1 MTANTT
7 YYAILDEDSSLE
19 HPVGVFR
26 RVKSENGQIDE
37 AFSRNLRWEFSP
49 LLYSAERGDTM
60 YDFAEIT
67 EAEANEI
74 VDRIRTETNQGDQGG
89 ETS

>member
-1 MTANTT
+1 MTASTT
-7 YYAILDEDSSLE
+7 YYAILDEDSSLDR
-19 HPVGVFR
+19 PVGVFR

-60 YDFAEIT
+60 YDFVEIT
-67 EAEANEI
+67 EDEADAVVARIRAEAAAQAE
-74 VDRIRTETNQGDQGG
+74 
-89 ETS
+89 

>member
-7 YYAILDEDSSLE
+7 YYAILDEDSSLDR
-19 HPVGVFR
+19 PVGVFR

-37 AFSRNLRWEFSP
+37 VFSRNLKWEFSP

-67 EAEANEI
+67 EDAANQI
-74 VDRIRTETNQGDQGG
+74 VDRIRAAGG
-89 ETS
+89 RGE